1 MGHLDSGVRAHA
13 HIILTHILIDKDVY
27 SAGLHLNFGLKVY
40 LAVHWSTHNH
50 IIVTDGVRE
59 GGREGEGR
67 EGGRREGGRR
77 EGGSR
82 E

>member
-1 MGHLDSGVRAHA
+1 MGHLDSSVRAHA

-50 IIVTDGVRE
+50 IIIPDGVRE
-59 GGREGEGR
+59 GGREGGEGGSKGI
-67 EGGRREGGRR
+67 EGGRRE
-77 EGGSR
+77 
-82 E
+82 